1 MKNSPVV
8 EETQVM
14 QVQSLDQEDPL
25 GKVIATYSNIL
36 AWRLPWTEEPGGIQS
51 IGWLR
56 VGHD

>member
-36 AWRLPWTEEPGGIQS
+36 AWRLPWTEKPGEHM
-51 IGWLR
+51 
-56 VGHD
+56 VH